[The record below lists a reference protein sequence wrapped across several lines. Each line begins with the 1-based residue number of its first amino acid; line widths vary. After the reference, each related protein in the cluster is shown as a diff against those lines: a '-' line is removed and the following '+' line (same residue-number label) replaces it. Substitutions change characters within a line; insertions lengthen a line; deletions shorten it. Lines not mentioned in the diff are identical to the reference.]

1 MVAVETDC
9 MAGVR
14 GLELRNVVANY
25 PFERSRRFPGL
36 KPNSGHGDYSRFELR
51 RYGYAAKSQW
61 LEFKARALACY
72 QAASPALARIC
83 GTTRLMP
90 LPCRRTG
97 VLAGR
102 LRSVHY
108 ASPLPTRASAGDPHH
123 QSARAAIRRGAATHQ
138 GHPPRIR
145 RARHAQTNVR
155 CL

>member
-61 LEFKARALACY
+61 LEFKARAIACY

-90 LPCRRTG
+90 LPCRPHWRACRTTSKRA
-97 VLAGR
+97 LRISASHSRIGR
-102 LRSVHY
+102 RSAPPICSSSY
-108 ASPLPTRASAGDPHH
+108 SARSGDAPRSSPTHSASAPC
-123 QSARAAIRRGAATHQ
+123 S
-138 GHPPRIR
+138 
-145 RARHAQTNVR
+145 N
-155 CL
+155 